1 VPRRTDDAP
10 VVPPIGQHFRQVALR
25 TAVAVAMAASRT
37 VRPMKAAP
45 AWAVLAQAVLAA
57 GSYAIRLQ
65 PQVPVPLVSTA
76 SASPALAVLVIAVLV
91 IAVLADADRP
101 APTMARPLARCL
113 LGQNLI
119 PRCPAVQFLVGQSRS
134 SARYPAARGSAA
146 RKRAGPGS
154 GSRNPGPCVPGRC
167 PAGRMLAQ
175 LPAGRAS
182 TPVSTA
188 RIPPTAA
195 GVPLSGRRAA
205 STRTAQA
212 RRALSQTRPL
222 RATASVASGSW
233 HGSQAEGQRA
243 VASAATTVSPP
254 PQSAERPRRARVKST
269 RERVR
274 SMDWL
279 LRGRLTT
286 EPAGADMGDPSQMDG
301 RQAHLRQ
308 AKSAAVERAPVLR
321 GSDDQLVPRSPQ
333 DSQD

>member
-1 VPRRTDDAP
+1 
-10 VVPPIGQHFRQVALR
+10 
-25 TAVAVAMAASRT
+25 MAASRT
-37 VRPMKAAP
+37 VRPTKAAP

-76 SASPALAVLVIAVLV
+76 SASPALAVLVIAVLALAVLV
-91 IAVLADADRP
+91 IAVLAEADRP

-134 SARYPAARGSAA
+134 SARYPAARDSAA

-154 GSRNPGPCVPGRC
+154 GSRNPGPCAPGRC

-269 RERVR
+269 RARVR

-286 EPAGADMGDPSQMDG
+286 EPAGTDMGDPPEMDV

-321 GSDDQLVPRSPQ
+321 GSDDELVPRSPQ